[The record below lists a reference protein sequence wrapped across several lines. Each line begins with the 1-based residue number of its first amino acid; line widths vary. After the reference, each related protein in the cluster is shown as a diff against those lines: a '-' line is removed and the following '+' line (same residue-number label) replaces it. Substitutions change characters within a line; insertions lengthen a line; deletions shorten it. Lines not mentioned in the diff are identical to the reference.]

1 MSLEMTSRPLD
12 VSLSSPFLRP
22 KFPLDDVEPDLTGAP
37 AFDDVDAPPPTQY
50 DSENFEM
57 FIDEDSY
64 RDSVIIELH
73 PGIRGFCTPSGVR
86 DVAFLLE
93 YIQPHTPDD
102 VLDFIQIKV
111 VSKLAEVVK
120 KVHVH
125 GRILEAC
132 LRLPQLKFSFS
143 DTIPPEDSYT
153 SHPTGESYAVC
164 LDLRDLVLAARSKK
178 DVSGEG
184 DGAAGSERTQSTLS
198 IHVLADSLG
207 ITLKDL
213 TPPLPPLQLSAR
225 PAFGMLVEDFL
236 FWASTSEFS
245 TASLQLKSLI
255 THVEGAQALFLYDV
269 SQRMAKVFGRIQKR
283 YSALARLEQRRIQH
297 FLSALATA
305 GEDRQITQDPA
316 PLTRPPHV
324 LRSAANHVRLNDSW
338 KISTRLRHIW
348 KSLPAAD
355 KDNWTAICRENV
367 RQPPGSAKDNL
378 TSVLQRWRGWELEG
392 IKDSIMIK
400 QIFGYPDN
408 PGPASN
414 HPLNAKIAIGTI
426 RLVVNPGPSQHE
438 FSIHRLNGSA
448 VTGMPGAAG
457 LPGDTT
463 AVVTQG
469 AAANTVV
476 QLHSGSIGLMV
487 RWEVIEVL
495 ETLAMGLKAR
505 RKEASKRSR
514 RASSPP
520 LAAGQERKEH
530 LGGFHIVLTTDQGS
544 LSLDTVHLKLTSE
557 IHRARAS
564 VVLSENDVKS
574 PEGSIGSLFLQANYG
589 TLELR
594 HDSKILCKSRIC
606 TPSLY
611 GYFDEHWVA
620 ETQFHIW
627 MVTGTS
633 EEISVDIKEEVLG
646 LMEVADYVVDNEI
659 YVIHRL
665 MRNLE
670 DTHLPSDPPKLPTP
684 SQRKVQ
690 TIYCTLS
697 LDQFSLRSTLL
708 PSLGYMVR
716 GGGVLLAARPNS
728 NNPSEMIVDFDLKH
742 HEHEICKSVEDLE
755 NNVISQL
762 RLPAI
767 NANFCDSSTEDE
779 RLVKAAVSVEA
790 ISLEASAIQSL
801 LNAIKKPEV
810 LKVAENA
817 QTEWQGI
824 AAKMSE
830 ILGLQG
836 KPKPLK
842 EPAKPL
848 VYRASVAVSGLTIE
862 TLAPSANLVVK
873 LGVIEVRASN
883 RPIPAEPV
891 LAFPEVQLEL
901 GKITVELTRTTGDG
915 LKDICGSLELRAS
928 LRASSQLTEAGRV
941 RAFYVKSHS
950 LKIDLFA
957 ETASAVV
964 DVVGHLQDK
973 LRDLDLSREVEYL
986 KKGLKKN
993 ANPLAH
999 PPPNPERASQINL
1012 FNMVISMDM
1021 VGIQVSWIVG
1031 GSQRSLSNGYPK
1043 QNLVFSFK
1051 RIHLSTATRRSNEAK
1066 LVIEE
1071 FLLQMVDANSMPPS
1085 ERSENSA
1092 LMPEVSFKVAYSINP
1107 SERRLAFQANGR
1119 SLDLRVTSDCVVA
1132 ANSIQNSITSAVQKF
1147 KNASS
1152 SWKSIPTKGGAER
1165 TNMFGQK
1172 RMASVLVDADFAGA
1186 VVHLAS
1192 RSVGGSGT
1200 QQGIYGQFARGE
1212 DGGTTMLK
1220 SPGLA
1225 FKVEYSDPA
1234 NEDPSLSAEI
1244 KISASDNTLYPSVVP
1259 LVLEMSENVKEIMQ
1273 GPSRAKDRVEK
1284 VGKPAK
1290 ESAPEDHGLDS
1301 SDPAAIL
1308 GKCRL
1313 NVGLRICRQKFT
1325 LSCQPIARVAATTG
1339 YEQIYATISTCDGP
1353 EGHRFYSTSATITEL
1368 KTSLQHVYS
1377 RESAG
1382 TLEVDAVTLSLMNNE
1397 HVMGSAGLSC
1407 MVKSSPIGS
1416 QINIKQ
1422 FQDFLLFREIWYP
1435 AYMRGTPSDAP
1446 AVTLGEPSPMLVQR
1460 YHKVAATNAFPWN
1473 ATLAVAEIKLLLDFG
1488 QSLGKSELLISSLW
1502 ITSRKTSDWEQ
1513 IMCLGFDSIR
1523 ASSSGRLSGYI
1534 DLKATKA
1541 RTSIKWDSAK
1551 EPPEAVQTPLIE
1563 ASIGFGQLQIKI
1575 AFDYQEFLLADIGG
1589 FNFLIYNLQNK
1600 ETTGDRLVGVL
1611 DGDRIQ
1617 VFCTTLSAAQ
1627 GLALY
1632 QAFKRL
1638 TQDKMASF
1646 EASLKDVES
1655 YLGGRSSPQQHRS
1668 SVSSRRSSASSASSG
1683 PFKLHTSVEVN
1694 LKEIHFGVFPN
1705 TFNDSQVFKLEALNA
1720 EASFTVNSNEQHE
1733 IHSVLK
1739 MTLGELSIALS
1750 PVKPEAGAGVD
1761 VQKVIEAIASGKL
1774 KSGNKGIIL
1783 RVPRVEAVMR
1793 TWHIPGST
1801 VVDFT
1806 FKSSFEGKVDVGWN
1820 FQRMGT
1826 IKK

>member
-1 MSLEMTSRPLD
+1 MDGIELD
-12 VSLSSPFLRP
+12 LSE
-22 KFPLDDVEPDLTGAP
+22 VP
-37 AFDDVDAPPPTQY
+37 AFDDVDDPPTQY
-50 DSENFEM
+50 DSGNFEM
-57 FIDEDSY
+57 FIDEDSC
-64 RDSVIIELH
+64 RDSIIIELH
-73 PGIRGFCTPSGVR
+73 PGIRGFCSPSAVK
-86 DVAFLLE
+86 DVVVLLE
-93 YIQPHTPDD
+93 HIQPHTPDD

-111 VSKLAEVVK
+111 VSKLAEVLK
-120 KVHVH
+120 KVDVH

-132 LRLPQLKFSFS
+132 LRLPQLKFSFLDS
-143 DTIPPEDSYT
+143 IPPEESYMR
-153 SHPTGESYAVC
+153 HLTGESYMVC

-178 DVSGEG
+178 NVRKDE
-184 DGAAGSERTQSTLS
+184 DGSARSERTQPTLS

-213 TPPLPPLQLSAR
+213 TRPLPPLQPSAR
-225 PAFGMLVEDFL
+225 PAFGILVEGFL
-236 FWASTSEFS
+236 FWASTSETS
-245 TASLQLKSLI
+245 TANLQLKAL
-255 THVEGAQALFLYDV
+255 TTYAEGAQVLFLYDV
-269 SQRMAKVFGRIQKR
+269 SQRMAKIFGRVQKR
-283 YSALARLEQRRIQH
+283 YSALANLEQRRVQH

-305 GEDRQITQDPA
+305 GEERQITQDPA

-324 LRSAANHVRLNDSW
+324 LRSASNHVRLNDSW

-348 KSLPAAD
+348 KSLPAVD
-355 KDNWTAICRENV
+355 KDNWTLICRENV

-378 TSVLQRWRGWELEG
+378 TSVLQRWRGWELG
-392 IKDSIMIK
+392 NINDSIMIK
-400 QIFGYPDN
+400 QIFGDPDN
-408 PGPASN
+408 PDPGIN
-414 HPLNAKIAIGTI
+414 RPLNAKIATESV

-438 FSIHRLNGSA
+438 FSIRHLNGS
-448 VTGMPGAAG
+448 VITSSPGSAG
-457 LPGDTT
+457 LLGDAT

-469 AAANTVV
+469 VAASTVV
-476 QLHSGSIGLMV
+476 QIHSGSIGLMV
-487 RWEVIEVL
+487 RWEVIEVF

-505 RKEASKRSR
+505 RKEASKRPK
-514 RASSPP
+514 RASPSPP
-520 LAAGQERKEH
+520 PAAGRERREYP
-530 LGGFHIVLTTDQGS
+530 GGLHIVLTTDQGS
-544 LSLDTVHLKLTSE
+544 LSLDTVHLKLISE

-574 PEGSIGSLFLQANYG
+574 PERKAGSIGSLFLQADYG
-589 TLELR
+589 TFELR
-594 HDSKILCKSRIC
+594 HDSKILCKSFIR

-620 ETQFHIW
+620 ETQFRIW

-646 LMEVADYVVDNEI
+646 LMEVADYVVDNEV

-665 MRNLE
+665 IRNLE
-670 DTHLPSDPPKLPTP
+670 DTHPLNTSPKLSAP

-690 TIYCTLS
+690 MIYCTLS
-697 LDQFSLRSTLL
+697 LDRFSLQSTLL

-728 NNPSEMIVDFDLKH
+728 GNPNEVIVDFELEH

-767 NANFCDSSTEDE
+767 NANFHDRSSDDE
-779 RLVKAAVSVEA
+779 RLVEAAVSVEA

-830 ILGLQG
+830 ILGRQG

-842 EPAKPL
+842 KPAKPL
-848 VYRASVAVSGLTIE
+848 VYHASVAVSGLTIE

-873 LGVIEVRASN
+873 LGVIEVEASN
-883 RPIPAEPV
+883 RPV
-891 LAFPEVQLEL
+891 STDFPEIKLEL
-901 GKITVELTRTTGDG
+901 GKITVELTKTTEDG

-928 LRASSQLTEAGRV
+928 LHASSQPTEAGRV
-941 RAFYVKSHS
+941 RAFYVKSHA

-973 LRDLDLSREVEYL
+973 LRDLDLSREVKYL
-986 KKGLKKN
+986 KKGLKRD
-993 ANPLAH
+993 ANPLT
-999 PPPNPERASQINL
+999 PPSPNSERSRQLNP

-1031 GSQRSLSNGYPK
+1031 GSQLSLSNGYPK

-1051 RIHLSTATRRSNEAK
+1051 RIHLSTATRRSNEAN

-1071 FLLQMVDANSMPPS
+1071 FLLQMVDANSMPPTG
-1085 ERSENSA
+1085 RSENSA
-1092 LMPEVSFKVAYSINP
+1092 LMPEVSFKVAYSINS
-1107 SERRLAFQANGR
+1107 SERRLAFQATGR

-1152 SWKSIPTKGGAER
+1152 SWKSTPTNSGAER
-1165 TNMFGQK
+1165 TNMFGKK

-1192 RSVGGSGT
+1192 RSVGGPGFSGT
-1200 QQGIYGQFARGE
+1200 QQGIYGQFAQGE

-1259 LVLEMSENVKEIMQ
+1259 LVLEMSDNIKEIMQ
-1273 GPSRAKDRVEK
+1273 GPSEAKDRVEK
-1284 VGKPAK
+1284 ASKSAK
-1290 ESAPEDHGLDS
+1290 ENALEDHGLDS
-1301 SDPAAIL
+1301 SNPAAIL

-1313 NVGLRICRQKFT
+1313 NVGLRICRQEFT

-1339 YEQIYATISTCDGP
+1339 YDQIYATISTCDDS
-1353 EGHRFYSTSATITEL
+1353 EGHRFYSTSATIAGL

-1382 TLEVDAVTLSLMNNE
+1382 TLEVKAVTLSLMNNK

-1407 MVKSSPIGS
+1407 MVKSSPIRS

-1446 AVTLGEPSPMLVQR
+1446 AVPPGEPSPMLAQR

-1473 ATLAVAEIKLLLDFG
+1473 ATLAVAEIELLLDFG
-1488 QSLGKSELLISSLW
+1488 QSLGKSSLLASSLW
-1502 ITSRKTSDWEQ
+1502 VTSRKTSDWEQ

-1523 ASSSGRLSGYI
+1523 ISSSGRLSGYI
-1534 DLKATKA
+1534 DLKAIKA
-1541 RTSIKWDSAK
+1541 RTSINWDSAI
-1551 EPPEAVQTPLIE
+1551 ESLDVVQTPLVE
-1563 ASIGFGQLQIKI
+1563 ASIGFGQLRIKI

-1600 ETTGDRLVGVL
+1600 ETTGDRLVGDL

-1617 VFCTTLSAAQ
+1617 FFCTTLSAAQ

-1638 TQDKMASF
+1638 AQDKMASF
-1646 EASLKDVES
+1646 EASLKDVEN
-1655 YLGGRSSPQQHRS
+1655 YLSGRSSTQHTS
-1668 SVSSRRSSASSASSG
+1668 SHTVPERLSESSRRSSASSASSG
-1683 PFKLHTSVEVN
+1683 LFKLHTDVVVN

-1705 TFNDSQVFKLEALNA
+1705 TFYDSQVFKLEALNA
-1720 EASFTVNSNEQHE
+1720 TARFAVNSNEQHE
-1733 IHSVLK
+1733 IHSVLQ
-1739 MTLGELSIALS
+1739 MTLGELSISLS
-1750 PVKPEAGAGVD
+1750 PATRLADVD
-1761 VQKVIEAIASGKL
+1761 VEKVIEAIASGKL
-1774 KSGNKGIIL
+1774 RSGNKGIIL
-1783 RVPRVEAVMR
+1783 RVPQVTAMMC
-1793 TWHIPGST
+1793 TWHTPGST
-1801 VVDFT
+1801 VVDFE
-1806 FKSSFEGKVDVGWN
+1806 FESSFEGKVDVGWN
-1820 FQRMGT
+1820 FERVST